1 MRLVNKPALVL
12 LPGMLC
18 DGRLWQHQLL
28 QLAGVVDIQIGDLTR
43 ADSIKEMANLILADA
58 PLRFS
63 LAGLSLGGIVAF
75 EILRQAPER
84 VIRLVL
90 LDTTPYPMVQERI
103 QAWEPLLAET
113 QHEQFAFNAAQKLME
128 MLHPNNSKDPTLF
141 AVMQEMSRNVG
152 PAGFR
157 NQLQA
162 QITRPDSRETLA
174 KITCP
179 TLVLAGREDHVCPL
193 HLHREMVDMLPNAAL
208 VLIEQCGHLS
218 SLEQPEAVT
227 AGLRDWLQVGFD

>member
-1 MRLVNKPALVL
+1 MRPVNKPALVL

-18 DGRLWQHQLL
+18 DGRLWQHQSRR
-28 QLAGVVDIQIGDLTR
+28 LAGVTDIQIGDLTR
-43 ADSIKEMANLILADA
+43 ADSIKEMAKLILAEA

-84 VIRLVL
+84 VIRLAL
-90 LDTTPYPMVQERI
+90 LDTTPYPMAPERI
-103 QAWEPLLAET
+103 QAWKPLLAET
-113 QHEQFAFNAAQKLME
+113 QHEPFAFKAAQKLME
-128 MLHPNNSKDPTLF
+128 MLHPNNSKDPNLF
-141 AVMQEMSRNVG
+141 AVLQEMARHVG
-152 PAGFR
+152 LIGFR

-162 QITRPDSRETLA
+162 QFTRPDSRETLA

-179 TLVLAGREDHVCPL
+179 TLVLVGREDKACPL

-227 AGLRDWLQVGFD
+227 ASLRDWLQAGTR